1 MTTLA
6 GFISGLAALN
16 VTGVRR
22 TYAYPPA
29 SLSNADLP
37 ALWVQLPSLSN
48 DVIAFKAGVY
58 WATLKAQIVVA
69 LEAVAQ
75 STQAGNFSQT
85 VTMLDNLIS
94 TLQGADVCAG
104 PLSVA
109 VRVAVVEVAGAAF
122 WAVIADVEG
131 KG

>member
-37 ALWVQLPSLSN
+37 ALWVQLPSLS
-48 DVIAFKAGVY
+48 DEVVAFRAGAH
-58 WATLKAQIVVA
+58 WPTLKAQVVIA

-75 STQAGNFSQT
+75 STQAANFSQT

-94 TLQGADVCAG
+94 ALRGADVCAS
-104 PLSVA
+104 PLSVTA
-109 VRVAVVEVAGAAF
+109 RVAVVEVAGAAF
-122 WAVIADVEG
+122 WAVIAEVEG
-131 KG
+131 RG